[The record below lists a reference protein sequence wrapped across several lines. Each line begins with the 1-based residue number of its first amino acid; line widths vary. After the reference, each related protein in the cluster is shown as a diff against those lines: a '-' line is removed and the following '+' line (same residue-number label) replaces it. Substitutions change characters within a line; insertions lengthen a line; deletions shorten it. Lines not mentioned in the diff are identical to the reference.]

1 MECLKGLD
9 CIAFKGVK
17 ELAVPIGST
26 EGLKIL
32 VCRVSKVF
40 QTAFWIGYIRIGI
53 ILLFTSWY

>member
-17 ELAVPIGST
+17 ELAVPIGSR
-26 EGLKIL
+26 EDLKIL

-40 QTAFWIGYIRIGI
+40 QTAFWIGYIGIGI
-53 ILLFTSWY
+53 MLLFTSWY